1 MAEGDEYLD
10 YLNEVLEQA
19 VKPWSTSLGVFL
31 KTKQP
36 VLNSFK
42 LSL

>member
-1 MAEGDEYLD
+1 MAEGDEYVD

-31 KTKQP
+31 ETKQP
-36 VLNSFK
+36 VLKSLK

>member
-19 VKPWSTSLGVFL
+19 VKPWSTSLGVFRDE
-31 KTKQP
+31 TAGFE
-36 VLNSFK
+36 VS
-42 LSL
+42 

>member
-19 VKPWSTSLGVFL
+19 VKPWSTSLVVFL
-31 KTKQP
+31 EMKQT
-36 VLNSFK
+36 VLKSLK